1 VAFCFSGATSTLPG
15 PLLPVTQAH
24 CCA

>member
-1 VAFCFSGATSTLPG
+1 VAFCFSGAVSALPG